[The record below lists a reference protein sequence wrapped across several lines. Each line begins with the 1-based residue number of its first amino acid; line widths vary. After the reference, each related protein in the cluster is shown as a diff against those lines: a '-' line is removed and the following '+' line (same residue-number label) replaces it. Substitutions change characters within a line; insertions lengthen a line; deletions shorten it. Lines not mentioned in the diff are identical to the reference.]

1 MTSIRQLS
9 LIPLSLALFLA
20 QLPVFAADYYE
31 QQQQNEQ
38 LLKRQV
44 ELQKKM
50 EHDRYV
56 RQVGDKALLGATN
69 LVSAPLEIPKN
80 IVNVYNYP
88 ENYKDANLIY
98 GVVGGV
104 IRGTFDAAGRIF
116 TGAFDLVTAPLP
128 TKPVIQPKYI
138 WDDFDKTN
146 SYGQIFRLNDNPKI
160 EPYIAPPARPVAAVE
175 SAPIDD
181 HVEDYSQQTNQNLD
195 TMFKDKM
202 LK

>member
-1 MTSIRQLS
+1 MTTIRSLS
-9 LIPLSLALFLA
+9 LLTLSLTLLSASGAL
-20 QLPVFAADYYE
+20 FAADYYE
-31 QQQQNEQ
+31 QQQQNEE

-56 RQVGDKALLGATN
+56 RQVGDKALLGAAN
-69 LVSAPLEIPKN
+69 LASAPLEIPKN

-88 ENYKDANLIY
+88 ENYQDANLIY

-128 TKPVIQPKYI
+128 TKPVIQPKYM

-146 SYGQIFRLNDNPKI
+146 SYGPIFRLVDNPKI
-160 EPYIAPPARPVAAVE
+160 EPYVAPPPRPAVQNE
-175 SAPIDD
+175 PVDD
-181 HVEDYSQQTNQNLD
+181 HVEEYSQQTNQALD

-202 LK
+202 MK

>member
-1 MTSIRQLS
+1 MTSIRSLS
-9 LIPLSLALFLA
+9 LISLSLAFLTA
-20 QLPVFAADYYE
+20 QTTVFAADYYE

-56 RQVGDKALLGATN
+56 RQVGDKALLGAAN
-69 LVSAPLEIPKN
+69 LASAPLEIPKN
-80 IVNVYNYP
+80 IINVYNYP
-88 ENYKDANLIY
+88 ENYQDANLIY
-98 GVVGGV
+98 GAVGGV
-104 IRGTFDAAGRIF
+104 IKGTFEAAGRIF

-128 TKPVIQPKYI
+128 TKPVIQPKYM

-146 SYGQIFRLNDNPKI
+146 SYGPIFRLVDNPPI
-160 EPYIAPPARPVAAVE
+160 EPYVAPAPRPVVQNE
-175 SAPIDD
+175 PIDD
-181 HVEDYSQQTNQNLD
+181 HVEEYSQQTNENLD

-202 LK
+202 MK

>member
-1 MTSIRQLS
+1 MTSIRSLS
-9 LIPLSLALFLA
+9 LISLSLALLMA
-20 QLPVFAADYYE
+20 QAPLFAADYYE

-88 ENYKDANLIY
+88 ENFQDGNLIY

-128 TKPVIQPKYI
+128 TKPVIQPKYM

-146 SYGQIFRLNDNPKI
+146 SYGPIFRLVDNPKI
-160 EPYIAPPARPVAAVE
+160 EPYVAPAPQPVVQNE
-175 SAPIDD
+175 PIDD
-181 HVEDYSQQTNQNLD
+181 HVEEYSQQTNQNLD

-202 LK
+202 MK

>member
-9 LIPLSLALFLA
+9 LVPLSMALFLA
-20 QLPVFAADYYE
+20 QLPAFAADYYE

-50 EHDRYV
+50 EHDRYI
-56 RQVGDKALLGATN
+56 RQVEDKAALGAAN
-69 LVSAPLEIPKN
+69 LVSSPLEIPKN

-104 IRGTFDAAGRIF
+104 IKGTFDAAGRIF
-116 TGAFDLVTAPLP
+116 SGAFDLVTAPLP
-128 TKPVIQPKYI
+128 TKPVVQPKYI
-138 WDDFDKTN
+138 WDDFDKSN
-146 SYGQIFRLNDNPKI
+146 SYGQIFRLVDNPKI
-160 EPYIAPPARPVAAVE
+160 EPYVAPAPRPVVQNE
-175 SAPIDD
+175 PIDD
-181 HVEDYSQQTNQNLD
+181 HVEEYSQQTNQNLD

>member
-1 MTSIRQLS
+1 MTSIRQIT
-9 LIPLSLALFLA
+9 LISIIPVLVLTH
-20 QLPVFAADYYE
+20 LPANAVDYYE

-56 RQVGDKALLGATN
+56 RQVGDKALLGAAN
-69 LVSAPLEIPKN
+69 LASAPLEIPKN
-80 IVNVYNYP
+80 IINVYNYP
-88 ENYKDANLIY
+88 ENYQDANLIY

-104 IRGTFDAAGRIF
+104 IKGTFDAAGRIF
-116 TGAFDLVTAPLP
+116 TGAFDVVTAPLP

-138 WDDFDKTN
+138 WDDFDKSN
-146 SYGQIFRLNDNPKI
+146 SYGQIFRLVDNPKI
-160 EPYIAPPARPVAAVE
+160 EPYVAPAPRPVAQIEPVE
-175 SAPIDD
+175 D
-181 HVEDYSQQTNQNLD
+181 HVDDYSQQTNENLD

-202 LK
+202 MK

>member
-1 MTSIRQLS
+1 MTSIRQIA
-9 LIPLSLALFLA
+9 LISIIPALFLTY
-20 QLPVFAADYYE
+20 LPVNAADYYE

-50 EHDRYV
+50 EHDRYL
-56 RQVGDKALLGATN
+56 RQVGDKALLGTAN
-69 LVSAPLEIPKN
+69 LASAPLEIPKN

-104 IRGTFDAAGRIF
+104 IKGTFDAAGRIF
-116 TGAFDLVTAPLP
+116 TGAFDVVTAPLP

-138 WDDFDKTN
+138 WDDFDKSN
-146 SYGQIFRLNDNPKI
+146 SYGQIFRLVDNPKI
-160 EPYIAPPARPVAAVE
+160 EPYVTPPPRPVAQVE
-175 SAPIDD
+175 PVDD
-181 HVEDYSQQTNQNLD
+181 HVDEYSQQTNENLD

-202 LK
+202 MK

>member
-1 MTSIRQLS
+1 MTSIRSLS
-9 LIPLSLALFLA
+9 LISLSLALLTA
-20 QLPVFAADYYE
+20 QMPVFAADYYE

-56 RQVGDKALLGATN
+56 RQVGDKALLGAAN
-69 LVSAPLEIPKN
+69 LASAPLEIPKN
-80 IVNVYNYP
+80 IINVYNYP
-88 ENYKDANLIY
+88 ENYQDGNIIY
-98 GVVGGV
+98 GAVGGV
-104 IRGTFDAAGRIF
+104 IKGTFEAAGRIF

-146 SYGQIFRLNDNPKI
+146 SYGPIFRLVDNPPI
-160 EPYIAPPARPVAAVE
+160 EPYVAPAPSPVVQSE
-175 SAPIDD
+175 PIDD
-181 HVEDYSQQTNQNLD
+181 NVEEYSQQTNQNLD

-202 LK
+202 MK

>member
-1 MTSIRQLS
+1 MTSIRSLS
-9 LIPLSLALFLA
+9 LISLSLALLIA
-20 QLPVFAADYYE
+20 QMPVFAADYYE

-69 LVSAPLEIPKN
+69 LASAPLEIPKN

-88 ENYKDANLIY
+88 ENYQDGNLIY

-128 TKPVIQPKYI
+128 TKPVIQPKYM

-146 SYGQIFRLNDNPKI
+146 SYGPIFRLVENPPI
-160 EPYIAPPARPVAAVE
+160 EPYVAPEPRPAVQNE
-175 SAPIDD
+175 PIDD
-181 HVEDYSQQTNQNLD
+181 HVEEYSQQTNENLD

-202 LK
+202 MK